1 MFACEFGVAIANQR
15 GHLRVWIESWEATVV
30 VRCCRRFPMFACE
43 FGVAIAN
50 QRGRLRVWI
59 ESWEATVVVHKCAE
73 EQWLQ
78 DQWTPAS
85 SFLGI
90 STGAT

>member
-1 MFACEFGVAIANQR
+1 MFACEFD
-15 GHLRVWIESWEATVV
+15 
-30 VRCCRRFPMFACE
+30 
-43 FGVAIAN
+43 VAIAN

-59 ESWEATVVVHKCAE
+59 ESWEATVVVRKCLPSSYANMVVLCVE

-85 SFLGI
+85 SFLDI
-90 STGAT
+90 STGTT